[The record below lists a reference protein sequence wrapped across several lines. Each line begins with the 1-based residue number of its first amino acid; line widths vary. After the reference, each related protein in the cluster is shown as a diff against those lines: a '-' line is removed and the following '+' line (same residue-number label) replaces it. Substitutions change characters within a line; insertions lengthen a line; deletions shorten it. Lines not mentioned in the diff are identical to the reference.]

1 MPTTPSAR
9 TPLSEKELHRH
20 RQVAEAFGSDP
31 ERYDRTRP
39 SYPAALVDR
48 ITANRTGLD
57 VVDVGCGT
65 GISSR
70 LFQAAGCTV
79 LGVEP
84 DARMAEF
91 ARRRG
96 LAAEVATFETWEPSG
111 RTFDAVVSG
120 QSWHWLDAAAGAA
133 KAAQVLRPGGRLAVF
148 WNAETPPPEL
158 LRSFGEVYRRLL
170 PDSLVARQWTAKA
183 MDGYVMLCGKAADG
197 MREAGAFGEPEE
209 WRFAWEKSYTRD
221 EWVDQLPTHGDHGQ
235 YPAAK
240 VHEVQAGIGEAIDAV
255 GGTFTMRYT
264 TIAMSAVRA
273 SG

>member
-1 MPTTPSAR
+1 MPTNPSAR
-9 TPLSEKELHRH
+9 VPLSEKELHRH

-31 ERYDRTRP
+31 ARYDRTRP
-39 SYPAALVDR
+39 SYPGALVDR
-48 ITANRTGLD
+48 IVAGRSGLD
-57 VVDVGCGT
+57 IVDVGCGT

-91 ARRRG
+91 ARSRG
-96 LAAEVATFETWEPSG
+96 LEAEVAAFEDWEPSG
-111 RTFDAVVSG
+111 RAFDAVVSG
-120 QSWHWLDAAAGAA
+120 QSWHWLDPAAGAA
-133 KAAQVLRPGGRLAVF
+133 KAARVLRPGGRLAVF
-148 WNAETPPPEL
+148 WNAETPPPDL
-158 LRSFGEVYRRLL
+158 LRAFGEVYRRVL

-183 MDGYVMLCGKAADG
+183 MDGYAMLCAKAAGG

-209 WRFAWEKSYTRD
+209 WRFAWEKTYTRD

-235 YPAAK
+235 YPVAE
-240 VHEVQAGIGEAIDAV
+240 VEEVQAGIGAAVDAA
-255 GGTFTMRYT
+255 GGSFTMRYT

-273 SG
+273 SA